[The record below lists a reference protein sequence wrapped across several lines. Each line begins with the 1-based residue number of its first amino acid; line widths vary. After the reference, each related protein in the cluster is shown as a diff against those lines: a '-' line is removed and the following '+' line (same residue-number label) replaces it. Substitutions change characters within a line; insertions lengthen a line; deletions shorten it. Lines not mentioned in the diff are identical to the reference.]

1 MYPPLE
7 LHGVPLPTTVIPMHG
22 ENLTFVTVEYAD
34 HTYRFSVRG
43 DEVPYEVSCL
53 VEFPSDAS
61 DAPRRAWFTI
71 APERAV
77 NPQVLQEYLYPQLV
91 ELHHAAVPLSA

>member
-7 LHGVPLPTTVIPMHG
+7 LHGVPLPTTVIPMRG
-22 ENLTFVTVEYAD
+22 EDLTFVTVEYAD

-43 DEVPYEVSCL
+43 AEMPYEVSCL
-53 VEFPSDAS
+53 VEFSTSD

-71 APERAV
+71 APERAAS
-77 NPQVLQEYLYPQLV
+77 PTVLQEYLYPQLV